1 MGVWYKWMKGAVN
14 TYHPHNLGVYI
25 VRDSSTL
32 SSDVLEHFGKGLCFD
47 LLALEFGVGVIEIE

>member
-1 MGVWYKWMKGAVN
+1 MKGAVN

-32 SSDVLEHFGKGLCFD
+32 SSDVLEHFGKGLCYLD
-47 LLALEFGVGVIEIE
+47 LEFGVGDVGIE